1 MNLKRTAICSE
12 LANHLLQGN
21 LIVESGVDMP
31 PLEKN
36 ATLAFCE
43 IAVSLPPEWF
53 TFEEKLAVM
62 NMTEKLYGDSLK
74 FIEDISSGFVS
85 FVNKCDSICN
95 GRKVESFVEVL
106 HRAHLME
113 FGEE

>member
-1 MNLKRTAICSE
+1 MNPKRTAVCSE

-21 LIVESGVDMP
+21 LIVESGVDMS

-53 TFEEKLAVM
+53 TYEEKLAVM

-74 FIEDISSGFVS
+74 FIDDISSEFVS

-95 GRKVESFVEVL
+95 GRTIESFVEVIMTA
-106 HRAHLME
+106 HRIE